1 MRHVLVAF
9 ALSAATA
16 FAQAPTTGR
25 ASLPKTEL
33 TFEGDLIEGTT
44 QAPDVELLT
53 RESRPRHERL
63 LRVRTDFRREVLS
76 SVSQL

>member
-1 MRHVLVAF
+1 MRHLLLVLS
-9 ALSAATA
+9 LAAAST
-16 FAQAPTTGR
+16 FAQTRAPDR
-25 ASLPKTEL
+25 QSPSKTEL
-33 TFEGDLIEGTT
+33 VFEGDLIEGTT

-53 RESRPRHERL
+53 NESRPRHEGL